1 MIFTDADNVIPDVV
15 WISSKRLAQLLDEEG
30 HLRGTPELIV
40 EVLSPGTTNEP
51 RDRQVKL
58 KLYSSTGVQEY

>member
-1 MIFTDADNVIPDVV
+1 M
-15 WISSKRLAQLLDEEG
+15 SSKRLAQLLDEEG

-40 EVLSPGTTNEP
+40 EVLYPGTTNEP

-58 KLYSSTGVQEY
+58 KLTHPQESKNIGLQIGNYNS